1 MIIDSHC
8 HLNNKRL
15 LNIGEPSLIVERAR
29 DAGIGGMLT
38 INCRIHD
45 EFDEVL
51 GIASQFD
58 NVWCSVG
65 THPHDAGDENE
76 KRFTAADI
84 VEKAKSNA
92 KVIGIGETG
101 LDYFYKH
108 SPIDDQHE
116 NFRKHIHASIESGLP
131 LIVHAREADDDI
143 IRILREEG
151 SGGKLTGVLH
161 CFSSTRKLGEEA
173 LDFGFYISISG
184 MVTFK
189 KSVDLQDFVKDI
201 PLDRLLVE
209 TDAPYLAPEPHRGHI
224 NEPAF
229 TVHTLQKVA
238 ALKSVAEEEIAS
250 ATTRNFFNLFSK
262 AKLYEG

>member
-1 MIIDSHC
+1 MLIDSHC
-8 HLNNKRL
+8 HLNHKRL
-15 LNIGEPSLIVERAR
+15 LNIGAPDVVVARAKE
-29 DAGIGGMLT
+29 AGIGAMLT

-51 GIASQFD
+51 GIANQFD

-76 KRFTAADI
+76 KKFTAAAI
-84 VEKAKSNA
+84 AAKARA
-92 KVIGIGETG
+92 HDKVIGIGETG

-108 SPIDDQHE
+108 SPPEDQHE
-116 NFRKHIHASIESGLP
+116 NFRKHIHAALETNLP

-143 IRILREEG
+143 MRILREEG
-151 SGGKLTGVLH
+151 CGGKLKGVLH

-173 LDFGFYISISG
+173 LDFGFYISLSG

-189 KSVDLQDFVKDI
+189 KSVDLQEFTKDI
-201 PLDRLLVE
+201 PLGRLLVE

-229 TVHTLQKVA
+229 TVHTARVVA
-238 ALKSVAEEEIAS
+238 GLKSISEEQLAA
-250 ATTRNFFNLFSK
+250 ATTENFFRLFDK
-262 AKLYEG
+262 AKKV

>member
-1 MIIDSHC
+1 MLIDSHC
-8 HLNNKRL
+8 HLNHKRL
-15 LNIGEPSLIVERAR
+15 LNIGTPDVIVARAR
-29 DAGIGGMLT
+29 EAGIDGLLT

-51 GIASQFD
+51 GIANQFE

-76 KRFTAADI
+76 KKFTAADI
-84 VEKAKSNA
+84 VAKARAND

-108 SPIDDQHE
+108 SPPEDQHE
-116 NFRKHIHASIESGLP
+116 NFRKHIRASLESGLP

-151 SGGKLTGVLH
+151 GGGKLKGVLH

-173 LDFGFYISISG
+173 LDFGFYISLSG

-189 KSVDLQDFVKDI
+189 KSADLQEFTKDI
-201 PLDRLLVE
+201 PLDRLMVE

-229 TVHTLQKVA
+229 TVHTARMVA
-238 ALKSVAEEEIAS
+238 GLKSISEEQLAA
-250 ATTRNFFNLFSK
+250 ATTDNFFRLFSK
-262 AKLYEG
+262 AKTV